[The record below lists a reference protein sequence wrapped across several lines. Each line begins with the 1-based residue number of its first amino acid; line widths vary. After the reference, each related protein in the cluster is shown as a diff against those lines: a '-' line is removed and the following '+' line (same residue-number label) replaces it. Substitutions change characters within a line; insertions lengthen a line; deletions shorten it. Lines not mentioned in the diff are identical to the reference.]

1 MHSDKCVV
9 SFAKG
14 HNFLKGLTRLNE
26 KCDQLKIPFF
36 GFTEY
41 PEGCP
46 EHKDSPFAF
55 KFFCINEIKNR
66 GFKNIIWLDSSV
78 IIKHNLDDV
87 YSNMERDGY
96 FFIKN
101 WHSVGDYCHDKA
113 LSTLKIT
120 REHSFKIACMQGTN
134 FGLNFNFNS
143 CHSFLSEV
151 IKLSLDNITFPGPYT
166 NANNMAS
173 KDSRVLGHR
182 HDQIAMSIVALRNGM
197 DKWYT
202 CEEHPWFIHDRDFV
216 KNTNSTVTD
225 IIMSE

>member
-1 MHSDKCVV
+1 MNNDKCVV

-26 KCDQLKIPFF
+26 KCNQLEIPFF

-78 IIKHNLDDV
+78 VIKYNLDDI
-87 YSNMERDGY
+87 YSHMERDGY

-101 WHSVGDYCHDKA
+101 
-113 LSTLKIT
+113 
-120 REHSFKIACMQGTN
+120 
-134 FGLNFNFNS
+134 
-143 CHSFLSEV
+143 
-151 IKLSLDNITFPGPYT
+151 
-166 NANNMAS
+166 
-173 KDSRVLGHR
+173 
-182 HDQIAMSIVALRNGM
+182 
-197 DKWYT
+197 
-202 CEEHPWFIHDRDFV
+202 
-216 KNTNSTVTD
+216 
-225 IIMSE
+225 